1 MHSTNALPPSDDP
14 AEVDGIPMRGWNIQ
28 IFLVS
33 ADGDEL
39 PATCYEKATYVLH
52 ESFGPKRM
60 RQQFRRPPFRID
72 EKGWGEFDMQIV
84 LTPIGIGK
92 SGEHTLAHDL
102 NFQQERYE
110 STHNVTFRNPKGA
123 LLDALRESGDVGD
136 AAAAPKSNGVTSTPA
151 TGQAKEKKA
160 RKSQNRNVDME
171 KLAEALPQLGE
182 EDLLQVVQMVHDNKT
197 DDTYTKNDVD
207 SELFKRLPSTLRANI
222 LILFFFSQ
230 TANSTSTSTPFPI
243 SSSRCFGTSPLTEST
258 WPSWHRIS
266 AC

>member
-1 MHSTNALPPSDDP
+1 
-14 AEVDGIPMRGWNIQ
+14 MRSWNIQ
-28 IFLVS
+28 VFLVS

-52 ESFGPKRM
+52 ESFGAKRM
-60 RQQFRRPPFRID
+60 RQTFRRPPFRID

-84 LTPIGIGK
+84 LTPIGASK

-110 STHNVTFRNPKGA
+110 SIHNVTFRNPKGA

-136 AAAAPKSNGVTSTPA
+136 PAPKSNGVTSTPA
-151 TGQAKEKKA
+151 TGQAKEKKV

-207 SELFKRLPSTLRANI
+207 SELPSPRFAQAIVYPSI
-222 LILFFFSQ
+222 LTFPLSQ
-230 TANSTSTSTPFPI
+230 TASSTSTSTPSQI
-243 SSSRCFGTSPLTEST
+243 SSSRCSGTSPPTEST

-266 AC
+266 AF

>member
-1 MHSTNALPPSDDP
+1 M
-14 AEVDGIPMRGWNIQ
+14 EVEGIPMRSWNIQ
-28 IFLVS
+28 VFLVS

-52 ESFGPKRM
+52 ESFGAKRM
-60 RQQFRRPPFRID
+60 RQTFRRPPFRID

-84 LTPIGIGK
+84 LTPIGASK

-110 STHNVTFRNPKGA
+110 SIHNVTFRNPKGA

-136 AAAAPKSNGVTSTPA
+136 PAPKSNGVTSTPA
-151 TGQAKEKKA
+151 TGQAKEKKV

-207 SELFKRLPSTLRANI
+207 SELTNLSSYKRLYITHTNISTLTDGEFHVDLYTLPDQ
-222 LILFFFSQ
+222 LIKMLWDF
-230 TANSTSTSTPFPI
+230 TS
-243 SSSRCFGTSPLTEST
+243 
-258 WPSWHRIS
+258 HRVNM
-266 AC
+266 AELA